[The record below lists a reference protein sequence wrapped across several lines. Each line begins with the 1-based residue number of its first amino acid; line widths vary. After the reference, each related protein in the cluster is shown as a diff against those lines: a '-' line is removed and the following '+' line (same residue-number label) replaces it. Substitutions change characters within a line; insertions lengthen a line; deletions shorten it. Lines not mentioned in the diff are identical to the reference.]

1 MKHSITILNGK
12 KHMKHTK
19 HMSRS
24 ERRGLLRMNP
34 DGSLGEQAG
43 SAALATVIAAP
54 VAIILDRVVSG
65 MKKADGNLRYTAN
78 QSAALVAGIGLVGGV
93 ALHINGFSPK
103 TGVALVAACG
113 AVAGSRAYQAR
124 KFARELEANATPVAA
139 PSTSTTPATAT
150 TPGTATTTQQS
161 ATPTSDFVLQL
172 TPLTATVTPGAN
184 AVTQVYTLAVAPR
197 DPARPVAAPVRVAVT
212 GLSLGVTAQLSA
224 QTLTAGAVG
233 SLTLTVPA
241 NAAAGTVAFQVTG
254 TGTGST
260 PATASVNGTLVIGA
274 VASGPSTT
282 EERTG
287 NSGLPAGFTRRAGA
301 AYPMQYGQ
309 VSRDGA
315 MIDPSG
321 AALAREQFQGY
332 QLVRPRSQRQM
343 AKVVPATATAAEI
356 QGTASGQ
363 SKVSVLTA
371 FPDKAN
377 PTEVDTGANSVS
389 MLAAFP
395 GKADS
400 TEVTTSQDL
409 LSRDDA
415 KIDAATLAALN
426 DQQAALEA
434 DLKMGE
440 RSAGA
445 GDIAQSDEASAVN
458 NAKLRKQMWSI
469 DQIRRARR
477 EEAKSRECLCVNA
490 PGGARVM
497 ARR

>member
-12 KHMKHTK
+12 KHMKHMD

-24 ERRGLLRMNP
+24 QRRGLLRMNP

-139 PSTSTTPATAT
+139 PSTATTPATAT
-150 TPGTATTTQQS
+150 TPGTSTTTQQS

-184 AVTQVYTLAVAPR
+184 AVTQVYSVVVAPR
-197 DPARPVAAPVRVAVT
+197 DPARPVASPVRVAVT

-224 QTLTAGAVG
+224 QTLTTGAVG

-254 TGTGST
+254 TSTGST

-274 VASGPSTT
+274 AAAPSGPSTT
-282 EERTG
+282 SDRTE
-287 NSGLPAGFTRRAGA
+287 SAGLPAGFTRRAGA

-309 VSRDGA
+309 VSRDGE

-321 AALAREQFQGY
+321 VALAREQFQGY
-332 QLVRPRSQRQM
+332 QLVRPRSQRQQ
-343 AKVVPATATAAEI
+343 AKIIPATATAAEI
-356 QGTASGQ
+356 QGSASGQ
-363 SKVSVLTA
+363 SKVSLLTA
-371 FPDKAN
+371 FPGKEN
-377 PTEVDTGANSVS
+377 PTEVDTGASKIS
-389 MLAAFP
+389 ALTAFP
-395 GKADS
+395 GKA
-400 TEVTTSQDL
+400 EVTTSEDL
-409 LSRDDA
+409 RPLLDA
-415 KIDAATLAALN
+415 PQTDAASLAALN

-440 RSAGA
+440 RSAGV
-445 GDIAQSDEASAVN
+445 GRVSETDEESAAI
-458 NAKLRKQMWSI
+458 NARLRADMRSI